1 MSRQA
6 IYLHF
11 SSKAELLTELHLRVF
26 ETDVAP
32 ALERHPIWTR
42 PTALEGLN
50 DSIVVDADVV
60 AKVWRIHE
68 ALVLARRHHPEVDET
83 LRERERARYEELLQL
98 GRWLKK
104 DGALTPTMG
113 PSGFADVYW
122 GLMSVGT
129 HQALVTE
136 RRWSHAR
143 YIAWVSETI
152 HALAIRAPGSD
163 CAAR

>member
-11 SSKAELLTELHLRVF
+11 ASKADLLSEIHERVSSP
-26 ETDVAP
+26 TSRRPSNVT
-32 ALERHPIWTR
+32 PIWTR
-42 PTALEGLN
+42 PTALEGLD
-50 DSIVVDADVV
+50 DSIAVDADVV

-68 ALVLARRHHPEVDET
+68 ALVLARRHHSEVDET

-98 GRWLKK
+98 GRWLRK

-122 GLMSVGT
+122 GLLSVGT
-129 HQALVTE
+129 HRALVTE
-136 RRWSHAR
+136 RG
-143 YIAWVSETI
+143 WVTRPLRRLGRRDHS
-152 HALAIRAPGSD
+152 RPRNPSS
-163 CAAR
+163 